1 MSWKQHVTRSNVLI
15 GSGAVAAVLAFGAW
29 HAWQSVRESNAQRA
43 KNAEANQVHRDV
55 GKLHPET
62 PVEPGKTSEVKELA
76 NQPVA
81 PVPYSYPSPSPPPPP
96 TPQNPPVPV
105 RLAVVTIYH
114 APAPPPKAEAVQFEA
129 ERRPKKRDPKR
140 WLPQGG
146 RINCMLLNAV
156 KSSSLNTPVQGIV
169 TEDIRQVD
177 AGIDYIIIPKNS
189 RVTAWAVPGSK
200 LDRIEVAGGWTVEFS
215 GPVELTGKLCRF
227 EGAAVVG
234 TPDKT
239 GRFSGEWCGS
249 AGLQGQL
256 VNTDHWKAGKDLLE
270 LVMLAGFSAAPAAAG
285 SFLQASH
292 SSGFYQTPDATPIF
306 KEVLDDMF
314 NGRNRDSMFV
324 KVASGTP
331 FTIFTHSVIVPDRAT
346 YDGSGDADTTERED
360 REQEK
365 DEEPALSGKPL
376 TPEAQMLRESLAA
389 QKAFNKDLRKVSQ
402 PQQPAISNDQAPRF
416 K

>member
-1 MSWKQHVTRSNVLI
+1 MSWKQHLTRRNILI
-15 GSGAVAAVLAFGAW
+15 GSGVFAVVLFFGGRR
-29 HAWQSVRESNAQRA
+29 AWQSACESNAQRA

-81 PVPYSYPSPSPPPPP
+81 PVPYSDATPTPPPP
-96 TPQNPPVPV
+96 TPQTPSVPV
-105 RLAVVTIYH
+105 RLAVATIYH
-114 APAPPPKAEAVQFEA
+114 APAPPLKAEAVQFQG
-129 ERRPKKRDPKR
+129 ERRPKKHDPKR

-146 RINCMLLNAV
+146 RINCLLLNAV

-169 TEDIRQVD
+169 TEDVRQVD
-177 AGIDYIIIPKNS
+177 AGVDYIIIPKDS

-227 EGAAVVG
+227 EGVAVVG
-234 TPDKT
+234 TPDET
-239 GRFSGEWCGS
+239 GRFHGEWSGS
-249 AGLQGQL
+249 AGLQGQI

-270 LVMLAGFSAAPAAAG
+270 LVLLTGFSAAPAAAG
-285 SFLQASH
+285 SFLQATH
-292 SSGFYQTPDATPIF
+292 SSGFYQTPDATPIL

-314 NGRNRDSMFV
+314 NGRNRDSIFV
-324 KVASGTP
+324 KIASGTP
-331 FTIFTHSVIVPDRAT
+331 FTILTHSAIVPDRAT
-346 YDGSGDADTTERED
+346 YDASGEADTTERED
-360 REQEK
+360 RDQEK

-376 TPEAQMLRESLAA
+376 APEAQMLRESLAA
-389 QKAFNKDLRKVSQ
+389 QKAFNKDLRKASQ
-402 PQQPAISNDQAPRF
+402 PQQPAINNDQAPRF